1 MRTQYAQRTGSTY
14 VLTLFTV
21 AAVGSM
27 VLIGVAIRGSDNAQA
42 TIVEQMNANSAGV
55 LNATEY
61 AIGKMYADQ
70 KWNQTA
76 QKGVV
81 FSEFTLA
88 GQDYTS
94 KVVDA
99 DTLGSVDTS
108 TERYQVTV
116 SASTGIAKESAR
128 FVYSRTKADY
138 LDFLDDF
145 DLQAYWPLNETDN
158 PTTAENLKSSL
169 DGKYLK
175 PSVAGTDMNDEGGYV
190 PVFNNASDHVEI
202 PWGGIFVQSEASMSM
217 WVKSTGTNA
226 LRSYGLLGMLYRD
239 HSGYAPT
246 LSLTV
251 LNNSLLTYIRDD
263 GSFNVNNYIFTSGG
277 SFTVNEWHNVII
289 SWHHHDGFKI
299 YLDGALLSSNSSN
312 THGMGTSPNSGGE
325 QPLLIG
331 AGYEIGLL
339 SLSQVGFEG
348 SIAHVAMFDEALTSS
363 QVKQIA
369 DFKPDSFT
377 DEFEED
383 TWVRVFE

>member
-1 MRTQYAQRTGSTY
+1 MSTHKARRHGSIY

-27 VLIGVAIRGSDNAQA
+27 ILIGVAVRTGDSAQA
-42 TIVEQMNANSAGV
+42 SIVEQMNNNSAGI

-61 AIGKMYADQ
+61 AIGKINADDE
-70 KWNQTA
+70 WNETA

-94 KVVDA
+94 KVLDA
-99 DTLGSVDTS
+99 DTLAAVDQS
-108 TERYQVTV
+108 TDRYEVTV
-116 SASTGIAKESAR
+116 TSSTGIASESVK
-128 FVYSRTKADY
+128 FVYSRIKVDY
-138 LDFLDDF
+138 FDFLDDY

-158 PTTAENLKSSL
+158 PSTAFDLKGGE
-169 DGKYLK
+169 DGKFLD
-175 PSVAGTDMNDEGGYV
+175 PSVAAADMNDEGGYV
-190 PVFNNASDHVEI
+190 PVFNNAADHIEV
-202 PWGGIFVQSEASMSM
+202 PWDGIFKQSEASMSL
-217 WVKSTGTNA
+217 WVKSTGSNA
-226 LRSYGLLGMLYRD
+226 LKSYGLLGLLYRD
-239 HSGYAPT
+239 RSGYAPT
-246 LSLTV
+246 LSLSV

-263 GSFNVNNYIFTSGG
+263 GAYNINNFIFTSGG

-289 SWHHHDGFKI
+289 TWHHSDGFKI
-299 YLDGALLSSNSSN
+299 FLDGALLNSNKYN
-312 THGMGTSPNSGGE
+312 THGISTSSYSGGE

-339 SLSQVGFEG
+339 STAQVGFEG
-348 SIAHVAMFDEALTSS
+348 SIAHVAMFDKALTAS
-363 QVKQIA
+363 QAKEIA
-369 DFKPDSFT
+369 DFKPDAYT